1 MDNEMTTPIR
11 ENEAAQPQHTTRRT
25 FLKGTTLALPAV
37 ITLHS
42 GAALANISVSQCVT
56 QRANIAALPVISPNQ
71 DQLGRNLVNVYEK
84 LRKKA
89 GGGFEINPLVA
100 KPFYFE
106 GIENGL
112 PVVRYISS
120 GLIVPTTE
128 YGKVNGSGFPNWLM
142 TPPLPKQHPQIF
154 HLELRFLRHM

>member
-1 MDNEMTTPIR
+1 M
-11 ENEAAQPQHTTRRT
+11 
-25 FLKGTTLALPAV
+25 
-37 ITLHS
+37 
-42 GAALANISVSQCVT
+42 T

-142 TPPLPKQHPQIF
+142 TPPLPKQHAIVYYNTDKVGGGTVVSVGSPTNPSPGHASTVSAAGACITSLM
-154 HLELRFLRHM
+154 HRT